1 MERMLAVWHVPKDGS
16 EATWI
21 VYDKEQKSVTTPGE
35 VQDVAPTAL
44 GDCLNFRIQSS
55 VAVSLEYK
63 NGQYTVH
70 NGVCNKLQ
78 KYAKVIIPTYVARET
93 MIVSLLLRF

>member
-16 EATWI
+16 EASWI
-21 VYDKEQKSVTTPGE
+21 VYDKEQRSVTTPGE

-55 VAVSLEYK
+55 VAVSLECK

-78 KYAKVIIPTYVARET
+78 YRNLLFRSPTGHEMKFEIAG
-93 MIVSLLLRF
+93 F